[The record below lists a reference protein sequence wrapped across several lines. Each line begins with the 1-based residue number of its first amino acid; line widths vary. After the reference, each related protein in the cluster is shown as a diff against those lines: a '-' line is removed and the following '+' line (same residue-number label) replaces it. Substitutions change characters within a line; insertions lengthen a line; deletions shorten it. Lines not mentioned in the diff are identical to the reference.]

1 MGGWEVGGDSGLGTT
16 RGGVRKFELESLTS
30 LFEGLLPATPPRVE
44 FIVSS
49 FYHRPKGDR
58 RRRGNNDA
66 RPCRSSA
73 PGLAPRAAGLSPRSP
88 DGRQEAGRR
97 LVRSHAALVDPE
109 WRRRRFSPEFHVRWV
124 LISTD
129 VRSLFARPD
138 SMLTLVRSFV
148 RSFARSPESV
158 AVDVI
163 ELAEGTYEVGR
174 EAETAEI
181 CLPVPTVSSR
191 HALIRLSG
199 DDSLTL
205 TDLGST
211 NGTYVNGKELD
222 RNVEYVVKSSD
233 EIVFGDD
240 HLASFIY
247 DASTK
252 D

>member
-1 MGGWEVGGDSGLGTT
+1 M
-16 RGGVRKFELESLTS
+16 
-30 LFEGLLPATPPRVE
+30 
-44 FIVSS
+44 
-49 FYHRPKGDR
+49 
-58 RRRGNNDA
+58 
-66 RPCRSSA
+66 
-73 PGLAPRAAGLSPRSP
+73 
-88 DGRQEAGRR
+88 
-97 LVRSHAALVDPE
+97 
-109 WRRRRFSPEFHVRWV
+109 
-124 LISTD
+124 
-129 VRSLFARPD
+129 
-138 SMLTLVRSFV
+138 
-148 RSFARSPESV
+148 

-222 RNVEYVVKSSD
+222 RDVEYVVKGSD

-247 DASTK
+247 DVSVK